1 MSDWDSSGTRAHNE
15 GRDSDNQWSGFS
27 GLTNRIGAGKIM
39 DTDSTSAPLAD
50 HPAVLTFRNDGVST
64 EDLTS
69 FVESFASLRAGRISG
84 VGARQYSGRG
94 SQKFEQ
100 YTLEDTVRELVEELA
115 DASNYIDFL
124 AIKILSLVKVTKDSG
139 IDCD

>member
-1 MSDWDSSGTRAHNE
+1 
-15 GRDSDNQWSGFS
+15 
-27 GLTNRIGAGKIM
+27 M
-39 DTDSTSAPLAD
+39 DTDPTNTPLTD

-64 EDLTS
+64 EDLVS
-69 FVESFASLRAGRISG
+69 FVESFASLRSSRISG
-84 VGARQYSGRG
+84 VGAREYSGRG
-94 SQKFEQ
+94 SQRFEK

>member
-1 MSDWDSSGTRAHNE
+1 MYDNDRTRVGHN
-15 GRDSDNQWSGFS
+15 
-27 GLTNRIGAGKIM
+27 
-39 DTDSTSAPLAD
+39 DTDFAAYGLSDLASTLPKSNSTDKTPTNPLAD
-50 HPAVLTFRNDGVST
+50 HAAVTGYRAIGVST

-69 FVESFASLRAGRISG
+69 FIESFASLRAHRVKG
-84 VGARQYSGRG
+84 VGHEQYSHAKG
-94 SQKFEQ
+94 QKFESF
-100 YTLEDTVRELVEELA
+100 TTSDTIRELIEELA

>member
-1 MSDWDSSGTRAHNE
+1 VSDWDFSGTKASDDGSDQNPEWIGLYSNPSRPRA
-15 GRDSDNQWSGFS
+15 R
-27 GLTNRIGAGKIM
+27 TIM
-39 DTDSTSAPLAD
+39 DTDSTSTPLTD

-64 EDLTS
+64 ADLVS
-69 FVESFASLRAGRISG
+69 FVESFASLRSSRISG
-84 VGARQYSGRG
+84 IGAREYSGRG
-94 SQKFEQ
+94 NQRFEK

>member
-1 MSDWDSSGTRAHNE
+1 MSGWDFNGTKASDD
-15 GRDSDNQWSGFS
+15 GRDQNPEWI
-27 GLTNRIGAGKIM
+27 GLYSNPSRPRARTIM
-39 DTDSTSAPLAD
+39 DTDSPSTPLTD

-64 EDLTS
+64 EDLVS
-69 FVESFASLRAGRISG
+69 FVESFASLRSSRISG
-84 VGARQYSGRG
+84 VGAREYSGRG
-94 SQKFEQ
+94 NQRFEQ

>member
-1 MSDWDSSGTRAHNE
+1 VSDWDFSGTKASDDGGDQNPEWIGLYSNPSRPRA
-15 GRDSDNQWSGFS
+15 R
-27 GLTNRIGAGKIM
+27 TIM
-39 DTDSTSAPLAD
+39 DTDSTGAPLAD

-64 EDLTS
+64 EDLVS
-69 FVESFASLRAGRISG
+69 FVESFASLRSSRISG
-84 VGARQYSGRG
+84 VGAREYSGRG
-94 SQKFEQ
+94 SQKFER

>member
-1 MSDWDSSGTRAHNE
+1 MSGWDSSGTEASDDGSDQNPEWIGLYSNPSRPRA
-15 GRDSDNQWSGFS
+15 R
-27 GLTNRIGAGKIM
+27 TIM
-39 DTDSTSAPLAD
+39 DTDSTSTPLTD

-64 EDLTS
+64 QDLVS
-69 FVESFASLRAGRISG
+69 FVESFASLRSSRISG
-84 VGARQYSGRG
+84 VGAREYSGRG
-94 SQKFEQ
+94 NQRFEQ

>member
-1 MSDWDSSGTRAHNE
+1 VSGWDSSGTEASDDGSDQNPEWIGLYSNPSRPRA
-15 GRDSDNQWSGFS
+15 R
-27 GLTNRIGAGKIM
+27 TIM
-39 DTDSTSAPLAD
+39 DTDSPSAPLAD

-64 EDLTS
+64 ADLVS
-69 FVESFASLRAGRISG
+69 FVESFASLRSSRISG
-84 VGARQYSGRG
+84 IGAREYSGRG
-94 SQKFEQ
+94 NQRFEK

>member
-1 MSDWDSSGTRAHNE
+1 MSDWDFSGTAASDDGSDKNPEWIGLYSNPSRPRA
-15 GRDSDNQWSGFS
+15 R
-27 GLTNRIGAGKIM
+27 TIM
-39 DTDSTSAPLAD
+39 DTDSPSTPLTD

-64 EDLTS
+64 ADLVS
-69 FVESFASLRAGRISG
+69 FVESFASLRSSRISG
-84 VGARQYSGRG
+84 IGAREYSGRG
-94 SQKFEQ
+94 NQRFEK

>member
-1 MSDWDSSGTRAHNE
+1 VSGWDSSGTKASDDGSDQNPEWIGLYSNPSRPRA
-15 GRDSDNQWSGFS
+15 R
-27 GLTNRIGAGKIM
+27 TIM
-39 DTDSTSAPLAD
+39 DTDSPSTPLTD

-64 EDLTS
+64 EDLVS
-69 FVESFASLRAGRISG
+69 FVESFASLRSSRISG
-84 VGARQYSGRG
+84 IGAREYSGRG
-94 SQKFEQ
+94 NQRFEK